1 MPRKQQY
8 SIGELS
14 QLCNVSKK
22 ALRFYDK
29 IGLISSLR
37 HDYNNYRM
45 YTHDE
50 LLLVPVLKYYKQMG
64 FKLDEMRRFISGS
77 QGNVYGA
84 LRAAFEQKLDE
95 LQKAQIE
102 LRRCEE
108 SVRDWQDLIREAE
121 TVITEGVSEVSV
133 KYVEGRQLLF
143 QEQPFDGDI
152 KSAIINLDFMS
163 YVEKTNNAITGP
175 VYIHF
180 SSMKDRLEGNAQSIR
195 IMQRVLEPGGSGG
208 RVEFGGCMMAS
219 CYHVGP
225 QENIGSTYARFIS
238 WIRRHGYT
246 MGEDCYERYVTDY
259 WTTSNSDCHV
269 TEIMARVS
277 RGSSERHEEENG
289 AS

>member
-180 SSMKDRLEGNAQSIR
+180 SSMKDRVEGNAQTVR
-195 IMQRVLEPGGSGG
+195 IMQRVLEPSGGGG
-208 RVEFGGCMMAS
+208 RVDFGGCMMAS

-225 QENIGSTYARFIS
+225 QERIGETYKCFIG
-238 WIRRHGYT
+238 WMRRHGYA

-259 WTTSNSDCHV
+259 WTTSNSDFHV
-269 TEIMARVS
+269 TELMVKVS
-277 RGSSERHEEENG
+277 RHQMEHKAEEKI
-289 AS
+289 